1 LSGDAVPL
9 LFVAACWLLMILLAD
24 PRGDFPL
31 NDDWVY
37 ALAVK
42 SVLETGSYQF
52 PSPSSANVGPQIYWG
67 ALFCLPFGFSFT
79 TLRLSTSVLG
89 LGGAVVFYFLVRAV
103 RGTRRTA
110 VLCAL
115 ALAANPVY
123 FSLSNTFMTDVPFL
137 AVSLVAML
145 LLFLGLRRD
154 SLAHVTSG
162 MLVALAAILIRQ
174 LGIVLIVGYV
184 VAALV
189 KEGWQVRR
197 VARGVALVA
206 LGLAVHFG
214 YQLWLVRTGRVPVA
228 TLHSDAHTLIPT
240 LQLVPKIKALV
251 AALLYTGFFVA
262 PFVALL
268 WFRPRTAAV
277 VSRSTLLIYVA
288 SALLLFFALR
298 FVDALL
304 PAAGNV
310 LIRSGLGPLLLVDAY
325 VLALNQPAI
334 PFLARAGWALVS
346 LLAIASILT
355 AGRQLA
361 RPVAQ
366 LANSVLRR
374 RAAPQYWE
382 LAFFA
387 AIVLSYLSIL
397 ILLSG
402 KVPIFDR
409 YYLPFLPL
417 VVLMICSAMPEPVT
431 NPLLAGRLA
440 PVVLVFLLAAFSVI
454 ATHDFFAWSR
464 ARWTALRD
472 LIAEGVPPQKI
483 DGGYEF
489 NGWYLS
495 HLQPPNDSWSWSV
508 VDDEYVIASGGLP
521 NYTELRRYSFRHWLF
536 GRPSY
541 VLTLRKINSQSR

>member
-1 LSGDAVPL
+1 MSISSASVPPRRHAWQALSGDAVPL

-228 TLHSDAHTLIPT
+228 TLH
-240 LQLVPKIKALV
+240 
-251 AALLYTGFFVA
+251 
-262 PFVALL
+262 
-268 WFRPRTAAV
+268 RPRMLRESRQIDSVVNELDPPGRRERGKVIAV
-277 VSRSTLLIYVA
+277 RLG
-288 SALLLFFALR
+288 
-298 FVDALL
+298 
-304 PAAGNV
+304 AGHEPRARRE
-310 LIRSGLGPLLLVDAY
+310 L
-325 VLALNQPAI
+325 LALF
-334 PFLARAGWALVS
+334 PFRDRPDVLGMRRAGP
-346 LLAIASILT
+346 
-355 AGRQLA
+355 RQ
-361 RPVAQ
+361 
-366 LANSVLRR
+366 
-374 RAAPQYWE
+374 APQH
-382 LAFFA
+382 
-387 AIVLSYLSIL
+387 
-397 ILLSG
+397 
-402 KVPIFDR
+402 R
-409 YYLPFLPL
+409 
-417 VVLMICSAMPEPVT
+417 C
-431 NPLLAGRLA
+431 
-440 PVVLVFLLAAFSVI
+440 I
-454 ATHDFFAWSR
+454 A
-464 ARWTALRD
+464 RD
-472 LIAEGVPPQKI
+472 
-483 DGGYEF
+483 
-489 NGWYLS
+489 
-495 HLQPPNDSWSWSV
+495 
-508 VDDEYVIASGGLP
+508 
-521 NYTELRRYSFRHWLF
+521 
-536 GRPSY
+536 
-541 VLTLRKINSQSR
+541 